1 MTWYIDV
8 ALYFWDLLKTWLNT
22 LFITP
27 FQTHDML
34 WLLVPLWIAWFFAEF
49 FQEKSGTSLGNAM
62 SNAVVILWA
71 SIDCTQRTV
80 MLISQGTLTNVLD
93 LVLRFSL
100 ITILFTYGAVIMI
113 LGWKGH
119 DIIRK
124 IGRSRE
130 VTYIFAIFVP
140 VFYNVIPFSVNHLLA
155 AIIFFPLFYFLIE
168 LIDHYTPDPE
178 AIKKDKGESSGSSAP
193 KMDTSISDDAFN
205 FPKNL

>member
-1 MTWYIDV
+1 MAWYIDV
-8 ALYFWDLLKTWLNT
+8 VLYFWELFKTWIHT
-22 LFITP
+22 LFVTP

-34 WLLVPLWIAWFFAEF
+34 WLLIPLWIAWFFAEF

-71 SIDCTQRTV
+71 SIDCTQKTV
-80 MLISQGTLTNVLD
+80 GLISQGTLTNVWD
-93 LVLRFSL
+93 LVLRFLL
-100 ITILFTYGAVIMI
+100 ITVLFTYGAVILV

-140 VFYNVIPFSVNHLLA
+140 VFYNVIPFSVNHILA
-155 AIIFFPLFYFLIE
+155 GIIFFPLFYFLIE
-168 LIDHYTPDPE
+168 LIDYYTPDPE
-178 AIKKDKGESSGSSAP
+178 AIKRDKGESSGSLDIKEEAP
-193 KMDTSISDDAFN
+193 LSDDAFN